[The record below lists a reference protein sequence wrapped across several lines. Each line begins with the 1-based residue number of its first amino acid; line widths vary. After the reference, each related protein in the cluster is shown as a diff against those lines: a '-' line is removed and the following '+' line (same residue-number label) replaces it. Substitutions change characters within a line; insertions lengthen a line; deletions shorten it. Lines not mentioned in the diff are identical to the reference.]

1 MAKRRSVID
10 LDTALKDIF
19 RSRVFDFGTHIEMT
33 LPVDSSGMLLPSQV
47 KFNISAKL
55 GDKPILFKL
64 GSVASEWWVNG
75 SCHHP
80 NDPCVEVNNGK
91 VQQKLYKD
99 ENGFPHRIGGAAEVT
114 RVTNDE
120 GDVYE
125 EFWKISPG
133 INHRTDGGPAC
144 TTVQYEND
152 KDLKVWSKFLD
163 RECQVAIPRNELT
176 KRFGNTWKDRFR
188 DQKPVKHVSKR
199 TLEWFDN
206 GNPKREDNNPTSVS
220 DFDSFEI
227 IQMSNLLNMK
237 TTTLTGT
244 KEYRWMDEEGRLS
257 RHNGP
262 AVIKLYMVEEV
273 VEGGKTISYNYEE
286 MATEWHYNGTHI
298 DSDGVHKWLNAND
311 IKLQYE
317 ENIWDVMFTPEDEFC
332 FISDFLSRIV
342 PS

>member
-33 LPVDSSGMLLPSQV
+33 LPVDASGMLLPSQV

-55 GDKPILFKL
+55 GGKPILFRYDNTTQ
-64 GSVASEWWVNG
+64 EWWVNG
-75 SCHHP
+75 ACHHP
-80 NDPCVEVNNGK
+80 SDPCVVVNNKK
-91 VQQKLYKD
+91 VQQRLYKD
-99 ENGFPHRIGGAAEVT
+99 ENGFPHREGGAAEVT
-114 RVTNDE
+114 RVTSDE

-163 RECQVAIPRNELT
+163 RECKVSIPRNALT
-176 KRFGNTWKDRFR
+176 KRFSNTWKDRFW
-188 DQKPVKHVSKR
+188 DHKPVRYVSKR
-199 TLEWFDN
+199 LLEWFEN
-206 GNPKREDNNPTSVS
+206 GNPKRANDEPTSFS

-227 IQMSNLLNMK
+227 IQMSNTLNMK

-244 KEYRWMDEEGRLS
+244 KEYRWVNEEGKLS

-262 AVIKLYMVEEV
+262 AIIKLYMVEEV
-273 VEGGKTISYNYEE
+273 VEGERTISFNYEDME
-286 MATEWHYNGTHI
+286 TEWHYNGI
-298 DSDGVHKWLNAND
+298 KIASAKVYDWLINND
-311 IKLQYE
+311 INLQYG
-317 ENIWDVMFTPEDEFC
+317 ENVWEVMLTPEDEFC
-332 FISDFLSRIV
+332 FISDFLSRIED
-342 PS
+342 